1 MFGWRKRIG
10 FISPSV
16 LEVIPYDFYRFAP
29 EGIGLVGV
37 TCNIE
42 GWADDQYETAL
53 GTVERLAT
61 YLASRQV
68 DFIIHSGAP
77 LVVSRGK
84 GFDLELIEKIESLT
98 RIPATTTIRAAID
111 ALHHLGI
118 KRVVLA
124 SPFPEELNRKVA
136 EFLGAY
142 GFSVL
147 HTATLN
153 VKFKELQNV
162 PPAAIYRFAFE
173 ATRSAPEADGL
184 YMPCPQW
191 PVADVVDILE
201 RDLKKPVVA
210 SDPADFWSAFRA
222 LGIRD
227 PITGYG
233 RLLASLAAE
242 VSMGETL

>member
-16 LEVIPYDFYRFAP
+16 LEVIPYDFYRLAP

-42 GWADDQYETAL
+42 GWADDQYESAL
-53 GTVERLAT
+53 GVVDRLAT

-84 GFDLELIEKIESLT
+84 GFDLELIERIRSLT
-98 RIPATTTIRAAID
+98 GKPATTTIRAAID
-111 ALHHLGI
+111 ALGHLGI
-118 KRVVLA
+118 KRLVLA
-124 SPFPEELNRKVA
+124 SPFPEELNGKMA
-136 EFLGAY
+136 EFLEAY

-162 PPAAIYRFAFE
+162 SPAAIHRFALE
-173 ATRSAPEADGL
+173 AIRSAPEADGL

-191 PVADVVDILE
+191 PVADVVESIE

-222 LGIRD
+222 LGVRD
-227 PITGYG
+227 QIAGYG
-233 RLLASLAAE
+233 KLLASLAADASIRE
-242 VSMGETL
+242 SL